1 MKALLWLGAVGLLL
15 LAGMPFPVILALGV
29 ILYGIVFALA
39 GRALGTRRRLSAS
52 AQGEKA
58 DSAEPEQSFH
68 APKQR
73 SHGSKLEGGG
83 VDCGCLKAPRRWP
96 FTGT

>member
-39 GRALGTRRRLSAS
+39 VAVARSSSSRSPSRSRAAREPFRGASGTES
-52 AQGEKA
+52 GK
-58 DSAEPEQSFH
+58 P
-68 APKQR
+68 R
-73 SHGSKLEGGG
+73 S
-83 VDCGCLKAPRRWP
+83 
-96 FTGT
+96 T

>member
-39 GRALGTRRRLSAS
+39 VAVARSARA
-52 AQGEKA
+52 
-58 DSAEPEQSFH
+58 
-68 APKQR
+68 
-73 SHGSKLEGGG
+73 
-83 VDCGCLKAPRRWP
+83 V
-96 FTGT
+96 